1 MITDL
6 ILKDKNI
13 VEGGDLNIRL
23 IMIMIKLYKK
33 MKMIKFQNIILIFTL
48 NFVWKNGI
56 PSAILDG

>member
-48 NFVWKNGI
+48 NFGRTKKI
-56 PSAILDG
+56 FK